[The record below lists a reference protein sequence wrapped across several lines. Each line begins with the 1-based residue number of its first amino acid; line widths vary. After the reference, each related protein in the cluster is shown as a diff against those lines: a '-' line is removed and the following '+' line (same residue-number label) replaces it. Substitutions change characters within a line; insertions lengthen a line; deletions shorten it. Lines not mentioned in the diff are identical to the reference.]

1 MYTLLLVIYVLVAL
15 FLIAL
20 IMLQQGKGADAGA
33 LGGTGASNTVF
44 GSSGSATFL
53 SRLTAIFATIFML
66 GALVIANINTHRTDT
81 QSDDLLKR
89 ISETPA
95 QTAPVT
101 PSLPTSVPTENPTV
115 PTTPADNNNNG
126 GN

>member
-1 MYTLLLVIYVLVAL
+1 MYTLLLVLYVVVAV
-15 FLIAL
+15 FIIVL

-66 GALVIANINTHRTDT
+66 VALVIANITTHRDS
-81 QSDDLLKR
+81 QSDDLLKQ
-89 ISETPA
+89 ISDTPT
-95 QTAPVT
+95 QTAPVS
-101 PSLPTSVPTENPTV
+101 PSLPTSVPSENPA
-115 PTTPADNNNNG
+115 TPSNSDNK
-126 GN
+126 